1 MIADY
6 SAENR
11 ILLKT
16 LGCPRRLGRQDAK
29 DFLSVTALV
38 DVTPSPTSTFLSWH
52 PCTCSPLPTRS
63 SPCYTASLADS
74 TLPTASDFWLRSG
87 KAARRGSIAP
97 PREPSRQQTRRGHL
111 APLLFFFPLF
121 FFPRGLGV
129 SSTFAVCFGLW
140 AFTLRSHHQ
149 RRVLQQHT
157 PRPLHL
163 PPLILSP
170 EKPALRH
177 HSHEQTQVRG

>member
-52 PCTCSPLPTRS
+52 PCTCSSPPTRS

-74 TLPTASDFWLRSG
+74 TLPTASNFWLRSG

-121 FFPRGLGV
+121 FPLVVLEFLRLLLFALG
-129 SSTFAVCFGLW
+129 FGLS
-140 AFTLRSHHQ
+140 LY
-149 RRVLQQHT
+149 VLIT
-157 PRPLHL
+157 SDASYSNTHL
-163 PPLILSP
+163 GPSISLP
-170 EKPALRH
+170 
-177 HSHEQTQVRG
+177 